1 MKEFENLIEGND
13 TVHYKSRIVA
23 SYINEGGNINS
34 KKFEEYLDK
43 LVELGWI
50 DSKDVQ
56 DVIIYARNGKLELE
70 IIAKQILKEEV
81 K

>member
-23 SYINEGGNINS
+23 SYIKEGGNIKS

-56 DVIIYARNGKLELE
+56 DVINYARNGKLELE
-70 IIAKQILKEEV
+70 IIAKQILKEEN
-81 K
+81 

>member
-1 MKEFENLIEGND
+1 MKEIENLIEGND

-43 LVELGWI
+43 LVELNWI

-56 DVIIYARNGKLELE
+56 DVINYARNGKLELE

>member
-23 SYINEGGNINS
+23 SYTNEGGNIHS

-50 DSKDVQ
+50 ESKDVQ
-56 DVIIYARNGKLELE
+56 DVIYYARNGKIELE
-70 IIAKQILKEEV
+70 MIARQILKEE

>member
-43 LVELGWI
+43 LVELNWI
-50 DSKDVQ
+50 ESKDVQ
-56 DVIIYARNGKLELE
+56 DVIFYARNGKLELE
-70 IIAKQILKEEV
+70 IIAKQILKEEN
-81 K
+81 